1 MQYHISRQGQT
12 YGPYPAEDVRRMLSE
27 GRLLPS
33 DLCWTEGM
41 AAWEPLGKVM
51 GVGPAAANPTPPQA
65 PMASP
70 AQPATP
76 PQGPMPAPTPQ
87 RPGPTPAAPG
97 FQQPAWQGHPAQP
110 TWGGASPW
118 PAPPEMHWA
127 VVLLLSMVTCGIFGL
142 VWFYKQAAFV
152 KRLDPRNQAIQ
163 FFFAYIAVLVLSV
176 FLSLMGRY
184 SFLLLFN
191 ILLPWAALALL
202 LAAVFSMRSV
212 LMRHYNTVEN
222 IGLKLGPVMTF
233 FFNMLYFQ
241 YHFSRI
247 AQWKRTGRLT

>member
-12 YGPYPAEDVRRMLSE
+12 YGPYPAGDVQRMLNE
-27 GRLLPS
+27 GRLLPT

-41 AAWEPLGKVM
+41 ANWEPLGKVM
-51 GVGPAAANPTPPQA
+51 GGAVAPAPAPAAPRPA
-65 PMASP
+65 PVQP
-70 AQPATP
+70 AQPRP
-76 PQGPMPAPTPQ
+76 PAQLNPGQAAPQ
-87 RPGPTPAAPG
+87 AAMRPGQPVQAA
-97 FQQPAWQGHPAQP
+97 
-110 TWGGASPW
+110 WGAGGQW
-118 PAPPEMHWA
+118 PAPPDMHWA
-127 VVLLLSMVTCGIFGL
+127 AVLLLSMVTCGIFGL

-163 FFFAYIAVLVLSV
+163 LFFGYIAVSFLSL

-184 SFLLLFN
+184 QVLLIIN

-202 LAAVFSMRSV
+202 LTAVFSMRSV
-212 LMRHYNTVEN
+212 LLRHYNTVEN
-222 IGLKLGPVMTF
+222 IGLRLGPVMTF

-247 AQWKRTGRLT
+247 ARWKRTGQLI